1 MKTIAA
7 QLEKQYPDTNR
18 NRGAN
23 VISLTDMIVGDI
35 RPVLMVLLSGAGL
48 LLLIASLNVASLLLV
63 RTENRKREIAV
74 RGALG
79 ATPTRLMRQFVT
91 EGLVLTASGSLLG
104 IGGAFAAMQALT
116 RLIPADR
123 IASMPF
129 LQGMGLNG
137 RVLGFA
143 LIVSTIA
150 GMLFSL
156 TPLLRISFKNLR
168 QGLTEGGRNAAG
180 TLWRRF
186 GAALAPT
193 WWCLNWPRPWC
204 CWWAGGCWARAFIG

>member
-168 QGLTEGGRNAAG
+168 QGLT
-180 TLWRRF
+180 
-186 GAALAPT
+186 
-193 WWCLNWPRPWC
+193 
-204 CWWAGGCWARAFIG
+204 